1 MENNSYQSDDSDWN
15 YIPGPC
21 QIVKSSETNENSSEA
36 NSSST
41 ANEKDIGPYANE
53 PVANEDW
60 LANYREK
67 KTKIRRTS

>member
-1 MENNSYQSDDSDWN
+1 M
-15 YIPGPC
+15 
-21 QIVKSSETNENSSEA
+21 KTALKRRA

-53 PVANEDW
+53 PVADEEW

-67 KTKIRRTS
+67 RQKYDERLKELQRRLDIWFGRIE